1 MTTQTITVNL
11 PEPLFELLKE
21 RAAQSHRSIENELV
35 EVVATIMPVAG
46 ELTADLKNRLA
57 QMKLLDDRVLEQL
70 AQTRLSKR
78 SLAQLQSLNN
88 KRQRAGLTEVEAK
101 KANTLIGQYERTIL
115 VRAQA
120 LGLLKER
127 GYDLAKFETLS

>member
-11 PEPLFELLKE
+11 PEPLFEQLKE

-35 EVVATIMPVAG
+35 EVVATVMPVAG

-88 KRQRAGLTEVEAK
+88 KRQREGLTEVEAK
-101 KANTLIGQYERTIL
+101 KANALIGQYERAIL

-120 LGLLKER
+120 QGILKER